1 MKLKTTKLLNHI
13 EIEEAERL
21 QIPIPEKIIDWDDF
35 WFFKEDIK
43 MAYVTDN
50 DNINVHFNNG
60 DYYTIPKNKE
70 TIEFL
75 NQHFK
80 EK

>member
-1 MKLKTTKLLNHI
+1 MKLKTIKLINYQ
-13 EIEEAERL
+13 EIEEAQRL
-21 QIPIPEKIIDWDDF
+21 QIPLPERIIDWDDF

-50 DNINVHFNNG
+50 DNINIHFNN
-60 DYYTIPKNKE
+60 DEYYTVPKNKE

-75 NQHFK
+75 NQHFN
-80 EK
+80 EE